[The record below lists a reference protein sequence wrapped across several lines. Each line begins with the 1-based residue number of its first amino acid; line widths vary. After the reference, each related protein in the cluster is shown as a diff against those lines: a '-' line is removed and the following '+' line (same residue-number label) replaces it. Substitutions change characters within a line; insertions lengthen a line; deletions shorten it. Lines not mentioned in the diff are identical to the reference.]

1 MNMAYNVD
9 YQHTKAD
16 LFVMKDTKCNTKFQL
31 TWFY

>member
-16 LFVMKDTKCNTKFQL
+16 LFEMKDTKCNTKFQQ